1 MTVIKKYICDLCGE
15 AFDDEDEWAAH
26 EIQEQFDRTHQSVI
40 FFGCLFN
47 KISVKDILEGYAC
60 DAFQVF
66 EEEEIPLIKK
76 LFEQSGFCSP
86 WEKEGGNLPGR
97 TGLYIW
103 DYEHGRW
110 FMPAKV
116 IEELKRKMK
125 EYGVDA

>member
-1 MTVIKKYICDLCGE
+1 MTTITKYVCDLCGE
-15 AFDDEDEWAAH
+15 TFDNEDECQQH
-26 EIQEQFDRTHQSVI
+26 EILEQLDSTCQSTI
-40 FFGCLFN
+40 FFGRHSN

-60 DAFQVF
+60 DAFRVF

-76 LFEQSGFCSP
+76 LFEESGICSP

-103 DYEHGRW
+103 DYERDRW

-116 IEELKRKMK
+116 IEEIEKKTK
-125 EYGVDA
+125 QYGVDA